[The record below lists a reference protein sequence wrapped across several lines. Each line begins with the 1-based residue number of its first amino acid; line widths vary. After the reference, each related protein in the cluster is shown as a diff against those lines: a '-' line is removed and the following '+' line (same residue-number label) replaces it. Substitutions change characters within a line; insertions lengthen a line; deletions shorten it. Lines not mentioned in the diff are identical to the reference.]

1 MFGLI
6 WFLII
11 GLAAGAIAS
20 RLAGERHTLFENLI
34 VGVIGAFLG
43 GAAFWLVG
51 LKATGIIG
59 SLVVATVGSILL
71 LFLLDRYGGKRS

>member
-6 WFLII
+6 WFLIV
-11 GLAAGAIAS
+11 GLVAGLIAS
-20 RLAGERHTLFENLI
+20 RLTGENHTLFENLI

-43 GAAFWLVG
+43 GAVFWLIG
-51 LKATGIIG
+51 LQATGIVG

>member
-1 MFGLI
+1 MLGLI

-11 GLAAGAIAS
+11 GIVAGVIAS
-20 RLAGERHTLFENLI
+20 RLVGERHTLFENLI

-51 LKATGIIG
+51 LQATGLIG
-59 SLVVATVGSILL
+59 SLVVATVGAVLL
-71 LFLLDRYGGKRS
+71 LFLLDRFGGKRS